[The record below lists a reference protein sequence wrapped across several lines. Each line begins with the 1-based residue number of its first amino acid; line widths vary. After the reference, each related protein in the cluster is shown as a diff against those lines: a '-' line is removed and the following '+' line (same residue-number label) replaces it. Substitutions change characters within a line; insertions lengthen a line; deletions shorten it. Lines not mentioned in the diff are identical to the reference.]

1 MPSDTEVVFWGIDAS
16 RPAEP
21 SGMVNVTIDNTFSQS
36 TDGNVKLEF
45 AGGWQDVR
53 AGSETDLS
61 EKDSLDDFYNETLA
75 VSTQKGSSVGF
86 TGSGKIDIL
95 SRSLTRP
102 DEQALRYTSTV
113 MLDQTMAQPPSRST
127 TKWQSH
133 PSTSL

>member
-16 RPAEP
+16 RPAAP

-95 SRSLTRP
+95 SRSLIET
-102 DEQALRYTSTV
+102 
-113 MLDQTMAQPPSRST
+113 
-127 TKWQSH
+127 
-133 PSTSL
+133 